1 VGSQVA
7 PTVLVVMVALVL
19 VFLTKGI
26 RIVRQGK
33 AGVVERRG
41 RYSRTLEPGLA
52 ILVPYLDRLLLLID
66 LKEQFVTF
74 PPQPVITEDN
84 EVVCIDIDVY
94 LQVTDPKAATYG
106 VDNYI
111 QGVER
116 LTVTTLRK
124 VVGNLTVVEALTSRD
139 VINAQ
144 VRSEVD
150 QATGK
155 WGIGVNRIEIKD
167 IDPPASV
174 KESLMEQTEERLQQ
188 MRGVVTQQVD
198 ARGGRIELRGGV
210 WSARTYDPS
219 LVIAAGKNVEVVE
232 IVGATAVVYESEL

>member
-19 VFLTKGI
+19 VFLAKGI
-26 RIVRQGK
+26 RIVPYGK

-41 RYSRTLEPGLA
+41 RYRRTLDPGLA
-52 ILVPYLDRLLLLID
+52 ILVPFLDRLRPLID
-66 LKEQFVTF
+66 LKEQILSF

-84 EVVCIDIDVY
+84 EVVSVDTVVYVQVIDP
-94 LQVTDPKAATYG
+94 QAATYE

-116 LTVTTLRK
+116 LTVTTLRN
-124 VVGNLTVVEALTSRD
+124 VVGKLTVVEALTSRD
-139 VINAQ
+139 VINDQ

-150 QATGK
+150 EATGK
-155 WGIGVNRIEIKD
+155 RGIRVNRMEIKD

-174 KESLMEQTEERLQQ
+174 KESMKEQMEERLQQ
-188 MRGVVTQQVD
+188 MHGVVTHQVD
-198 ARGGRIELRGGV
+198 ARGGRIKLRGGV